1 MTMDLRLSVVG
12 MARTLAEHGR
22 PLMGRSTVEAQIA
35 VQLFGA
41 TKPLI
46 LRWKGRDH
54 SQIDCRLNDDIPE
67 MKGIQN
73 AGVEDRDGGLK
84 SHSAA

>member
-1 MTMDLRLSVVG
+1 MDLRLSVVG
-12 MARTLAEHGR
+12 AARTLAEHGR

-41 TKPLI
+41 TKPPI

-54 SQIDCRLNDDIPE
+54 SQIERGTLVCGVLNYGNGRRS
-67 MKGIQN
+67 K
-73 AGVEDRDGGLK
+73 ALLVR
-84 SHSAA
+84 